1 MSSLTAELTEVITCE
16 LAINRTVAE
25 GSRFIAHETEEV
37 YLAKIRVFLRP
48 ATSQRRSV
56 VLLVRHICF
65 AREIR
70 EEHVI
75 SHRPMTSKR
84 KLTTSCGVERTFSP
98 GAIISYV
105 NNRARTIKKFNIW
118 QSNYS
123 IWIKTWLTIS
133 TSHNDQSFLS
143 ILTFYL
149 LKGIYEK
156 DYYSWYSYYSLSVV
170 NSNGQLL

>member
-98 GAIISYV
+98 GAIDLICQQQGK
-105 NNRARTIKKFNIW
+105 NN
-118 QSNYS
+118 
-123 IWIKTWLTIS
+123 
-133 TSHNDQSFLS
+133 
-143 ILTFYL
+143 
-149 LKGIYEK
+149 
-156 DYYSWYSYYSLSVV
+156 
-170 NSNGQLL
+170 